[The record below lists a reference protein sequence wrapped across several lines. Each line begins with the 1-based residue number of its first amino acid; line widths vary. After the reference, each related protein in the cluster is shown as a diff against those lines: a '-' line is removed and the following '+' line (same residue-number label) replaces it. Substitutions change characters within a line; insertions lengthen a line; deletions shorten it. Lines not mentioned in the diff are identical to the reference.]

1 MNTETTRLLKF
12 YATWCG
18 PCKAL
23 EKRLKEL
30 KIPYVN
36 IDVETDDG
44 VKMAEKYKVQSV
56 PTLVLVSQTGAALRK
71 LVGAVSIEQLKDFLY
86 LD

>member
-18 PCKAL
+18 PCKIL
-23 EKRLKEL
+23 EKRLKEM
-30 KIPYVN
+30 KIPYMN
-36 IDVETDDG
+36 IDVETNEG
-44 VKMAEKYKVQSV
+44 AEMAEKYKVQSV
-56 PTLVLVSQTGAALRK
+56 PTLIVVTQTGIALRR
-71 LVGAVSIEQLKDFLY
+71 LTGAVSTEQLKDFLY

>member
-18 PCKAL
+18 PCKIL
-23 EKRLKEL
+23 EKRLKEM

-36 IDVETDDG
+36 IDVETDEG
-44 VKMAEKYKVQSV
+44 AKMAEKYKVQSV
-56 PTLVLVSQTGAALRK
+56 PTLIVVTQTGNALRR
-71 LVGAVSIEQLKDFLY
+71 LTGAVSTEQLKDFLY